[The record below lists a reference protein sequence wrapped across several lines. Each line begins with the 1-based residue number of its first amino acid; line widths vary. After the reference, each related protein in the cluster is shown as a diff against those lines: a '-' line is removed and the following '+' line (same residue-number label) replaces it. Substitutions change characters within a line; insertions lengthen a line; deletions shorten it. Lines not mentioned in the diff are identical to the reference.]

1 MKIESISLKNFNTF
15 QSAELKDIPS
25 MCVIVGANGSGK
37 STLFEVFS
45 FLKDAMKDNVQ
56 KALSKRGGFKEVVSR
71 GHENED
77 IEFAIKFRMPIADVQ
92 RLVTY
97 RLQITLKNNKPI
109 IKREVLRYKRSRY
122 GSPNH

>member
-1 MKIESISLKNFNTF
+1 
-15 QSAELKDIPS
+15 

-37 STLFEVFS
+37 SSWFEVFS
-45 FLKDAMKDNVQ
+45 FLKDAMRDNVQ

-77 IEFAIKFRMPIADVQ
+77 IELTIQCRLPVANVQ

-97 RLQITLKNNKPI
+97 QLQITLKNN
-109 IKREVLRYKRSRY
+109 
-122 GSPNH
+122 